1 MLFINNWSVYRSLLN
16 IFKRLIIDLRGS
28 SSRRKRGG
36 WGNIDGRS
44 RLEGF
49 CRDTIREEV
58 TSDTEGV
65 NGDGFTDG
73 INVARG
79 HVRLQGGLEKHS
91 MAHVGYRV
99 DRCRM

>member
-49 CRDTIREEV
+49 CRDTIKNRAWSPYPQLLWLLLS
-58 TSDTEGV
+58 TSSLDQT
-65 NGDGFTDG
+65 
-73 INVARG
+73 
-79 HVRLQGGLEKHS
+79 LS
-91 MAHVGYRV
+91 
-99 DRCRM
+99 